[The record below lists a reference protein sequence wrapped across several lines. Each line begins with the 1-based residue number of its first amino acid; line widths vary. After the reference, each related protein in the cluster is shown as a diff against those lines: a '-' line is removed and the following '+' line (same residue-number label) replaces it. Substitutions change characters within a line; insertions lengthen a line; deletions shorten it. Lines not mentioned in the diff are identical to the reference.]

1 MRMISR
7 PMLSLF
13 ESNLNKAWNWKCL
26 HVCYCSS
33 DGKTLDV
40 WIGLVGVG
48 TNPTVFNW
56 TDGAPI
62 TFTYWAPSQPVQPTS
77 DTSCVSYTGEVC
89 VCVGV
94 THCTQALC
102 AHFLYVLPRALHLS
116 CLRSYRNARCL
127 FFHSFIVGGLRIAHR
142 CCPSCARGKERS
154 MNQQHRSDVA
164 RKMWVFSQP
173 AVFYISY

>member
-1 MRMISR
+1 M
-7 PMLSLF
+7 
-13 ESNLNKAWNWKCL
+13 
-26 HVCYCSS
+26 CYCSS

-56 TDGAPI
+56 TDRAPI

-89 VCVGV
+89 VCWCN
-94 THCTQALC
+94 THPLYSSLVCT
-102 AHFLYVLPRALHLS
+102 FVYVLPRALHLS

-142 CCPSCARGKERS
+142 CWPSCARGKERS

-164 RKMWVFSQP
+164 RKM
-173 AVFYISY
+173 